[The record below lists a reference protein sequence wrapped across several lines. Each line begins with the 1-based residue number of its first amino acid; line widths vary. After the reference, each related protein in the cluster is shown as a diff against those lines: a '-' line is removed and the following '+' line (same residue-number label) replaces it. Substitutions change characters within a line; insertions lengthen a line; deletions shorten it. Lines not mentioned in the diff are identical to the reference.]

1 MRSML
6 AESLSRIPGMEV
18 IEAENG
24 LTGIR
29 ALAAHR
35 FDLVVTDVNMP
46 VMDGL
51 KLVRHIRSDPRHE
64 KTPIV
69 IITTESA
76 PNDRDRAMALGA
88 NAYIEKPI
96 QGPRVI
102 RAVKRLLEILGGWST
117 MIPRRPEKASCIR
130 KACAQRETSRQ
141 ASFTR

>member
-1 MRSML
+1 MRRYRCLVVEDSKTMRSML
-6 AESLSRIPGMEV
+6 AESLMRIPGMDV
-18 IEAENG
+18 VEADNG
-24 LTGIR
+24 LAGIR
-29 ALAAHR
+29 ALAAQK

-51 KLVRHIRSDPRHE
+51 KLVRHVRGDPKHE

-96 QGPRVI
+96 QAPRVI
-102 RAVKRLLEILGGWST
+102 RAVKRLLEV
-117 MIPRRPEKASCIR
+117 
-130 KACAQRETSRQ
+130 
-141 ASFTR
+141 

>member
-1 MRSML
+1 MRRYRCLIVEDSKTMRNML

-29 ALAAHR
+29 ALAANR
-35 FDLVVTDVNMP
+35 FDLVVTDLNMP

-51 KLVRHIRSDPRHE
+51 KLVRHVRSDPRHE

-96 QGPRVI
+96 QGPRVV
-102 RAVKRLLEILGGWST
+102 RAVKKLLEI
-117 MIPRRPEKASCIR
+117 
-130 KACAQRETSRQ
+130 
-141 ASFTR
+141 

>member
-1 MRSML
+1 MRNML
-6 AESLSRIPGMEV
+6 AESLLRIPGMEV

-102 RAVKRLLEILGGWST
+102 RAVKKLLEI
-117 MIPRRPEKASCIR
+117 
-130 KACAQRETSRQ
+130 
-141 ASFTR
+141 

>member
-1 MRSML
+1 MVWMMRAYRCLVVEDSQTMRKML
-6 AESLSRIPGMEV
+6 AESLARIPGMEV
-18 IEAENG
+18 VEAENG

-29 ALAAHR
+29 ALATQQ
-35 FDLVVTDVNMP
+35 FDLVVTDLNMP

-51 KLVRHIRSDPRHE
+51 KLIRHIRGDPRHE

-96 QGPRVI
+96 QAPRVM
-102 RAVKRLLEILGGWST
+102 RAVEKLLEV
-117 MIPRRPEKASCIR
+117 
-130 KACAQRETSRQ
+130 Q
-141 ASFTR
+141 

>member
-1 MRSML
+1 MTMRRYRCLVVEDSKTMRSML
-6 AESLSRIPGMEV
+6 AESLSRISGMEV
-18 IEAENG
+18 VEAENG

-29 ALAAHR
+29 ALAANR

-51 KLVRHIRSDPRHE
+51 KLVKHVRSDPRHE
-64 KTPIV
+64 KIPIV

-102 RAVKRLLEILGGWST
+102 RAVKKLLEI
-117 MIPRRPEKASCIR
+117 
-130 KACAQRETSRQ
+130 
-141 ASFTR
+141 

>member
-1 MRSML
+1 MRRYRCLVVEDSKTMRSML

-102 RAVKRLLEILGGWST
+102 RAVKRLLEI
-117 MIPRRPEKASCIR
+117 
-130 KACAQRETSRQ
+130 
-141 ASFTR
+141 

>member
-1 MRSML
+1 MRAYRCLVVEDSQTMRKML
-6 AESLSRIPGMEV
+6 AESIARIPGMEV
-18 IEAENG
+18 VEAENG

-29 ALAAHR
+29 ALATQQ
-35 FDLVVTDVNMP
+35 FDLVVTDLNMP

-51 KLVRHIRSDPRHE
+51 KLIRHIRGDPRHE

-96 QGPRVI
+96 QAPRVI
-102 RAVKRLLEILGGWST
+102 RAVEKLLEV
-117 MIPRRPEKASCIR
+117 
-130 KACAQRETSRQ
+130 Q
-141 ASFTR
+141 